1 MCDKGFDTSEE
12 IKQHMVEDHKKIP
25 SLKANSGDKGKGE
38 EDNTED
44 LCEYKDEN
52 SEEEN
57 IKKIICKLCYE
68 GNDGNTEVKE
78 HFIKE
83 HLNNMNVSNTIKYCG
98 YGFCMDIK
106 QDQCAQFC
114 LFYKNMT
121 VLEGEIQ
128 YYKEKGGSE
137 S

>member
-25 SLKANSGDKGKGE
+25 SLKANSGNKERGE

-44 LCEYKDEN
+44 ICEYNDEN

-57 IKKIICKLCYE
+57 IQKKLCKLCYE
-68 GNDGNTEVKE
+68 GIDGNTEVKE

-83 HLNNMNVSNTIKYCG
+83 HINNMNISNTIQDCR

-106 QDQCAQFC
+106 KDQCAQFFC
-114 LFYKNMT
+114 STKT
-121 VLEGEIQ
+121 
-128 YYKEKGGSE
+128 
-137 S
+137 